1 MSLATAM
8 YHSERNP
15 LRPVRRV
22 GSEMVSSAKG
32 LKQRRL
38 HKAFLRYHDPENW
51 PILREALKRMGR
63 EDLIGSGEE
72 QLIPAWQPVGATAKP
87 RDKGP
92 ANGPKGGK
100 TFLTQQAGQGRRVV
114 PPVGKPAGARPAEG
128 KPTAPKPSGMKP
140 RQTNLKGR

>member
-22 GSEMVSSAKG
+22 GSEVVSSAKG

-63 EDLIGSGEE
+63 EDLIGPGEE
-72 QLIPAWQPVGATAKP
+72 HLIPAWQPVGATAKP

-92 ANGPKGGK
+92 KGK

-114 PPVGKPAGARPAEG
+114 PPVGKAPGGNSA
-128 KPTAPKPSGMKP
+128 APKPSGMKP